1 MTQGAKL
8 AGRRSQNERG
18 GKRGRMEGRTLHVVT
33 LELAE
38 NLEVAVA
45 EAQAVNVPVYR
56 DPLDLQD

>member
-1 MTQGAKL
+1 
-8 AGRRSQNERG
+8 
-18 GKRGRMEGRTLHVVT
+18 MEGRTLHVVT